1 MKTVK
6 LKIRSHD
13 GEEEEELTLNFDTQE
28 LETLKRYIENCER
41 LRGAPLLQNFPAVK
55 KIKWN
60 FDEGSTEFE
69 ISDFQYEQVYD
80 LLHRARPIFLH
91 QEPASFNQV
100 KAIFGKKSKNTN
112 LAKILKKVG
121 LDYDKGEY
129 QQYFQLYVGKLPE
142 SARDKPEEWLNQELD
157 VLTGKT
163 GSGTK
168 ADVDPL
174 FHEKTLDAWLN
185 GIEYHQDK
193 DKAEIVRRIEESLTQ
208 ETARGIFVSQ
218 MSGRLKAIF
227 WLEKLS
233 QFILNSETNTSD

>member
-13 GEEEEELTLNFDTQE
+13 GKEEEELTLNFDAQE
-28 LETLKRYIENCER
+28 VETLRRYIENCKR

-55 KIKWN
+55 KIN
-60 FDEGSTEFE
+60 FNLDEGSRKFE
-69 ISDFQYEQVYD
+69 ISEFQYEQVYD

-91 QEPASFNQV
+91 REPASFNKV

-112 LAKILKKVG
+112 LAKILKKVV

-142 SARDKPEEWLNQELD
+142 SARAKPEEWLNQDLN
-157 VLTGKT
+157 LITSKT
-163 GSGTK
+163 ASETQTY
-168 ADVDPL
+168 VYPL
-174 FHEKTLDAWLN
+174 FHENTLDAWLN

-193 DKAEIVRRIEESLTQ
+193 DKAEIVKRIEESLTQ

-218 MSGRLKAIF
+218 MSGRLKAIL
-227 WLEKLS
+227 WLEELS
-233 QFILNSETNTSD
+233 QFILNNRTNTSE

>member
-1 MKTVK
+1 M
-6 LKIRSHD
+6 R
-13 GEEEEELTLNFDTQE
+13 
-28 LETLKRYIENCER
+28 
-41 LRGAPLLQNFPAVK
+41 
-55 KIKWN
+55 
-60 FDEGSTEFE
+60 GSTEFE

-157 VLTGKT
+157 VLTGTT

-168 ADVDPL
+168 ANVDPL

-208 ETARGIFVSQ
+208 ETARSIFVSQ

-227 WLEKLS
+227 WLEELS
-233 QFILNSETNTSD
+233 RLILNDETNTSD